1 MNDDKF
7 WKDINK
13 QLIGNPILTPIKG
26 YVKQFFR
33 SLGNLIKYF
42 PIIWRDRDWDHFY
55 FYLLMKKKLEGMR
68 DYQKYKGHAINSLY
82 TAERINL
89 AITLLDKIIEDDF
102 KDDEFWKDVK
112 YNWISLDDEYSTL
125 NRISKHTDE
134 EILEQINK
142 EHKLKRKY
150 IKTFFSVLEKRIETF
165 WD

>member
-1 MNDDKF
+1 MNEDKF
-7 WKDINK
+7 WTDLEKS
-13 QLIGNPILTPIKG
+13 LRGNPILNPIRIFIKG
-26 YVKQFFR
+26 FFR

-42 PIIWRDRDWDHFY
+42 PIIWNDRDWDHFY

-68 DYQKYKGHAINSLY
+68 DYQKYNGHSVNSLY

-102 KDDEFWKDVK
+102 KDKEFWKDVK

-125 NRISKHTDE
+125 NRTSKHTDE
-134 EILEQINK
+134 EILEQIKK